1 SKYAQLGGDSSES
14 DVDWFVWGVIV
25 NKYAT
30 LHELRTVY
38 SLDDVIDMHNVIAE
52 TKLAE
57 KQQQQSEA

>member
-1 SKYAQLGGDSSES
+1 M
-14 DVDWFVWGVIV
+14 WGVIV
-25 NKYAT
+25 NRYAT

-57 KQQQQSEA
+57 KQQQQSEAQ

>member
-1 SKYAQLGGDSSES
+1 M
-14 DVDWFVWGVIV
+14 WGVIV

-57 KQQQQSEA
+57 KQQSEAQ